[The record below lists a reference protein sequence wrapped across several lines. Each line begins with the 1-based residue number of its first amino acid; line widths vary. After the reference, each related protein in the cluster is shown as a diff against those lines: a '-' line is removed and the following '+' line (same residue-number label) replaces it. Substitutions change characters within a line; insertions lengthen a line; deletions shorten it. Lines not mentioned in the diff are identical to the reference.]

1 MFNLIFIVMAFDP
14 LNFATGLGTNMLFNS
29 INQNQYRDNQRFAQ
43 QLAQENAMFQDNLTR
58 KLTRDTPVLERQGLV
73 NAGINPAMLKDGT
86 MAAQQGAQVNQSP
99 VNTAPYF
106 SDSVPSYTSLLQ
118 SSLVSSEIDKNVAEA
133 KNKMSDTEYKNVQTK
148 QLSEY
153 VQYQGSILKNNI
165 AESITRQNLNKDH
178 ASQLKALADKTVTEW
193 QILLPKAAQADKF
206 TDAEYD
212 TMQKNIAK
220 LDAEIDN
227 LKKQGDL
234 FVEQKNTE
242 VTKQSLNKEQ
252 VNTEKTKQSLNMSQ
266 AAYVAL
272 QAVYQNIINQ
282 FAEKGIFPNSA
293 FGGIAALLTS
303 GKAGEIVDQL
313 NDFITTSITKVVD
326 ESIPK
331 VLGSVLGS
339 LRNLPEA
346 AMDAIVKGV
355 TEPKPKGKGNSNK

>member
-1 MFNLIFIVMAFDP
+1 MAFDP

-29 INQNQYRDNQRFAQ
+29 INQSQYKSNQRFAQ

-58 KLTRDTPVLERQGLV
+58 KLTRDTPLLERQGLV
-73 NAGINPAMLKDGT
+73 NAGINPSMMKDGT

-106 SDSVPSYTSLLQ
+106 SDAIPSYTSLLQ

-133 KNKMSDTEYKNVQTK
+133 KNKMSDTEYKNVQIK

-153 VQYQGSILKNNI
+153 LLYQGSILQNNI
-165 AESITRQNLNKDH
+165 DESITRQNLNKEH
-178 ASQLKALADKTVTEW
+178 AAQLKALANKTVSEW
-193 QILLPKAAQADKF
+193 KILLPKAAQAEQF
-206 TDAEYD
+206 TKAELD
-212 TMQKNIAK
+212 TMNKNIAK
-220 LDAEIDN
+220 LDAQIDN

-242 VTKQSLNKEQ
+242 VTKQALNKEQ
-252 VNTEKTKQSLNMSQ
+252 VNTEKTKQALNTSQ

-272 QAVYQNIINQ
+272 QATYQSIINTL
-282 FAEKGIFPNSA
+282 ADKGIFPNSA

-303 GKAGEIVDQL
+303 GKAGEVVDQI
-313 NDFITTSITKVVD
+313 NGFITTSISKVVD

-331 VLGSVLGS
+331 VLGSLLGS
-339 LRNLPEA
+339 LRNLPSLA
-346 AMDAIVKGV
+346 FDAIVKGV
-355 TEPKPKGKGNSNK
+355 TEPNSKGNGKSSNK